1 MREQGKWRMRER
13 VRQVEN
19 EGESEARGNEGERV
33 VRENEGESRARRE

>member
-19 EGESEARGNEGERV
+19 EGESEARENEGENKV
-33 VRENEGESRARRE
+33 KENEGESRAKGE